1 MPGCSLCTN
10 LAKLAVLEAM
20 LSTVSQ
26 WPRVSI
32 DMFIDD
38 LTFNAVGGRQQVTQD
53 IGEAAESFAEKI
65 RPMGCEVAPA
75 KTAVVGS
82 DAETARALRLAVGAD
97 NFEEQGVRTT
107 FLGADFAAGRPRR
120 QWQKQAQFRKRRK
133 ATKRRQG
140 RVLQLRRAAGRRAH
154 HIVKTGLLPQAGYG
168 ANIVGLSDADLDDMR
183 RIAEMATGG

>member
-1 MPGCSLCTN
+1 MAGAVFLDLAAFYDSIQRDKLLEAAGRWGFPTGVLRLGLEMYAGPRHLQAGSFGSHPVWARRGIMPGCSLCTS

-26 WPRVSI
+26 WPRVTI
-32 DMFIDD
+32 DIFIDD

-82 DAETARALRLAVGAD
+82 DAETARALRLAVGGRELRGAGGQD
-97 NFEEQGVRTT
+97 H
-107 FLGADFAAGRPRR
+107 FLG
-120 QWQKQAQFRKRRK
+120 
-133 ATKRRQG
+133 
-140 RVLQLRRAAGRRAH
+140 
-154 HIVKTGLLPQAGYG
+154 
-168 ANIVGLSDADLDDMR
+168 S
-183 RIAEMATGG
+183 